1 MVLDDRLVERL
12 TTWVPEA
19 GRLPPSVELS
29 VFVAARSRTAV
40 DCGEY
45 LLVVGPNLG
54 AQAAGRGLGRF
65 ADLIGPDASEA
76 LAEAAG
82 GEAELHAAESGA
94 VVAELVYRPLRA
106 RSANVAV
113 RPLVRKYEL
122 PVGVAPTVPPHRVV
136 HVDELSVG
144 LQDGRFQVWWD
155 AVDRPLVLTS
165 GHMLNSAAAP
175 AVCRALLDLTSD
187 GRIDLPIFDWGSMAE
202 MPFLPRIRS
211 GRVVLSPAQWRLG
224 TGDLGGSADGFD
236 ERLDAWRASGA
247 SRPWSTSSAPTT
259 GCCSIW
265 TTPRTEPRPGWLWTA
280 PVIRSS
286 CTRRCPGRATGGCPV
301 RAAALMVELVVPL
314 VRRPA
319 ADPAASGGGPTARS
333 RRRGTTPTGGAHR
346 IRLALRRT
354 RGSGP
359 DRGRGAG
366 RPARGPGRRLRRPRR
381 RRRLVLRPVR
391 RPRSATAAAGCTAGR
406 GYWPSGCC
414 PS

>member
-1 MVLDDRLVERL
+1 MLFRLHPNPAWTPLAGYRAAFHRRYGEQRRVPLLELLDPRFGLGPPWAHGGEPDGDRHDGTARGGRAAGSDLAKPRRHVDTGRRRRGGAGRPAGRAAVERGA
-12 TTWVPEA
+12 PGA

-65 ADLIGPDASEA
+65 ADLIGPDASDA
-76 LAEAAG
+76 LAEAAAA
-82 GEAELHAAESGA
+82 EADLHAAESGA

-113 RPLVRKYEL
+113 RPLVREYEL

-187 GRIDLPIFDWGSMAE
+187 GRVDLPVFDWGSMAE
-202 MPFLPRIRS
+202 MPFLPRIRH

-224 TGDLGGSADGFD
+224 AGDLGGASDEFD
-236 ERLDAWRASGA
+236 DRLEAWRAQWRVPPLVYLTSADNRLLLNLDDASHRAQARAAMEGA
-247 SRPWSTSSAPTT
+247 GHP
-259 GCCSIW
+259 
-265 TTPRTEPRPGWLWTA
+265 L
-280 PVIRSS
+280 S
-286 CTRRCPGRATGGCPV
+286 CTRLCPARPTGGFPV
-301 RAAALMVELVVPL
+301 RAA
-314 VRRPA
+314 
-319 ADPAASGGGPTARS
+319 G
-333 RRRGTTPTGGAHR
+333 
-346 IRLALRRT
+346 
-354 RGSGP
+354 
-359 DRGRGAG
+359 
-366 RPARGPGRRLRRPRR
+366 
-381 RRRLVLRPVR
+381 
-391 RPRSATAAAGCTAGR
+391 
-406 GYWPSGCC
+406 
-414 PS
+414 